1 MLDWKK
7 ALRCMELQY
16 ILIPF
21 LCFSPKAIS
30 GKKRGRGQN
39 TTENKGTKLLSLNKA
54 YDLPSV
60 IIGGLDFS
68 KQFM

>member
-1 MLDWKK
+1 MHGATVHFDPLSLLLSQGYFRKEK
-7 ALRCMELQY
+7 GE
-16 ILIPF
+16 
-21 LCFSPKAIS
+21 
-30 GKKRGRGQN
+30 GRGQN
-39 TTENKGTKLLSLNKA
+39 TTENKGTKLLSLYKA